1 MRDGVSAG
9 RVDNAEKQCASDEC
23 EPDIDLVALPTSVTD
38 RIRDELACDQQ
49 RVIDSLSL
57 GRRASE
63 YVPDE
68 PPRLTDRLCFGGE
81 PGANLTRIVGLARHL
96 HTEHP

>member
-9 RVDNAEKQCASDEC
+9 RVDNAKEQRAFHEC
-23 EPDIDLVALPTSVTD
+23 ELDIDLVALPTSVAD
-38 RIRDELACDQQ
+38 RIRDKLACDQQ

-68 PPRLTDRLCFGGE
+68 PPRLTDGLSFRRE
-81 PGANLTRIVGLARHL
+81 PCANLT
-96 HTEHP
+96 

>member
-9 RVDNAEKQCASDEC
+9 RVDNAKQQRASHEC
-23 EPDIDLVALPTSVTD
+23 ELDIDLVALPTSVAD
-38 RIRDELACDQQ
+38 RIRDKLACDQQ

-57 GRRASE
+57 GRRASK

-68 PPRLTDRLCFGGE
+68 PPRLTDGLCFRRE
-81 PGANLTRIVGLARHL
+81 PGANLT
-96 HTEHP
+96 